1 MHNATIQN
9 IEDKIP
15 DITSLATNNSLNA
28 KINEIKGKILSITN
42 LATTITYTAVENN
55 IIYVTNL
62 FKNSD

>member
-28 KINEIKGKILSITN
+28 KVNEIKGKVLSITN
-42 LATTITYTAVENN
+42 IATTTNLTAVENK
-55 IIYVTNL
+55 ILYVSNL
-62 FKNSD
+62 FKNPD